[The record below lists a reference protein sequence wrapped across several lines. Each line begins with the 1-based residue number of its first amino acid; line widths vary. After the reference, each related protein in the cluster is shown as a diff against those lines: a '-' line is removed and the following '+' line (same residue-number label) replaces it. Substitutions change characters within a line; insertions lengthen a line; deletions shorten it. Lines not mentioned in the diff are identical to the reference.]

1 VVLVLLAN
9 LNSVVC
15 VEKNDICYLRD
26 EAIDYNLPLSF
37 SLSEKP
43 MVEMLAREIN
53 YLIKEHVS
61 IGEFEE
67 DCDYLD

>member
-1 VVLVLLAN
+1 MVLVLLAN

-15 VEKNDICYLRD
+15 VEKNGICYLKD
-26 EAIDYNLPLSF
+26 EALDYNLPLAF

-43 MVEMLAREIN
+43 MVEMLANEIN
-53 YLIKEHVS
+53 YLIKQHIS

>member
-1 VVLVLLAN
+1 MVLVLLAN

-15 VEKNDICYLRD
+15 VEKNGICYLKD
-26 EAIDYNLPLSF
+26 EALDYSLPLTF
-37 SLSEKP
+37 SSSEKP
-43 MVEMLAREIN
+43 MVKMLANEIN
-53 YLIKEHVS
+53 YLIKQHIC